1 MSNTFGNFFR
11 VTTFGESHGPM
22 MGVVIDGVEGNF
34 PLDMAALQRE
44 VDRRRPGQSEFSTQ
58 RREQDRI
65 KVVSGVFQ
73 GRTTGTPIAILIE
86 NEDQRP
92 KDYEALK
99 DVFRPGHADETYEAR
114 YGVRDHRGAGRASGR
129 ETVARVAAGAVA
141 KQILRSKGVSIGTR
155 IVSIHGSNVDF
166 DKELEAAKA
175 IGESVGGTVECTV
188 KGFPKGIGEPVFDK
202 LDACIAHAV
211 MSIGAVKGIE
221 FGSGFS
227 CGGMY
232 GSESNLAENAG
243 GVLGGISDGND
254 IVFRVA
260 VKPTPSI
267 ARPQTM
273 RARNGGTIEMAIDG
287 RHDVCIC
294 LRIGP
299 VIEAMTAIVLLD
311 QLYARTGR

>member
-11 VTTFGESHGPM
+11 VTTFGESHGPV

-34 PLDMAALQRE
+34 HLDMAALQRE
-44 VDRRRPGQSEFSTQ
+44 VDRRRPGQNEFSTQ
-58 RREQDRI
+58 RQEQDRI

-73 GRTTGTPIAILIE
+73 GRTTGAPIAILIE

-92 KDYEALK
+92 KDYEALR

-141 KQILRSKGVSIGTR
+141 KQILRSKGISIETR
-155 IVSIHGSNVDF
+155 IVSIHGSTVDF
-166 DKELEAAKA
+166 DKELEEAKA

-188 KGFPKGIGEPVFDK
+188 KGFLKGIGEPVFDK
-202 LDACIAHAV
+202 LDSCIAHAV

-227 CGGMY
+227 CDGMY

-273 RARNGGTIEMAIDG
+273 KTRNGGTIEMAIDG

-299 VIEAMTAIVLLD
+299 VIEAMTAMVLLD